1 MIRKVKNKCTL
12 KNTLET
18 YLNKRRHLKLR
29 ETMAPYTPPNA
40 HYSQMDVSE
49 YTEDQIFAFI
59 GKTGKKFYWL
69 TQKLGLDYLWYD
81 KERKVIEI
89 WGPYF
94 THMNQQSAHVIRCE
108 LDYFLK
114 PKLEENIIEK
124 QDEYVQTPVEAC

>member
-1 MIRKVKNKCTL
+1 
-12 KNTLET
+12 
-18 YLNKRRHLKLR
+18 
-29 ETMAPYTPPNA
+29 MAPYTPPTA
-40 HYSQMDVSE
+40 HYSQMDGSE

-94 THMNQQSAHVIRCE
+94 THVNQQSAHVIRCE

-114 PKLEENIIEK
+114 PKLEENTIEK
-124 QDEYVQTPVEAC
+124 QDEHVQTPVEAC